1 LCLMAVALCIA
12 RKEKK
17 MTDEEILFFCF
28 RYFLGRKT
36 IYVSIFVEELLKRW
50 ETLSLRNQGMIKR
63 EIKQA
68 IKYNRAGM
76 SCDVQEWEKILK
88 EK

>member
-1 LCLMAVALCIA
+1 
-12 RKEKK
+12 

-76 SCDVQEWEKILK
+76 DMDIEEWEKILK